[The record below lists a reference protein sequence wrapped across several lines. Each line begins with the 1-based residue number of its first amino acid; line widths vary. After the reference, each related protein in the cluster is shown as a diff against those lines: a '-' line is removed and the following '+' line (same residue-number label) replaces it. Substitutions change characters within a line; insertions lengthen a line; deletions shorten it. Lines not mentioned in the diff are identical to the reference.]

1 MGPGTVLAERYTLER
16 EVGRGGMATVYL
28 ARDSRHSRS
37 VAVKILRP
45 EIAAW
50 LGHERFLREIQ
61 IAAGLTH
68 PHILPL
74 YDSGEAGGLLYY
86 VMPYVD
92 GESLRDRIGREGRLP
107 HEDARRIAREVA
119 DALSYAHSHN
129 VVHRDIKPGNIL
141 LEGRHAVVAD
151 FGIAR
156 ALSQA
161 VGDEITT
168 SGLVIGTPMYMS
180 PEQISGSQID
190 GRSDIYSLG
199 CVLHEMVL
207 GEPPFKGPSPHVIAV
222 EAVV

>member
-1 MGPGTVLAERYTLER
+1 MGPGTVLAGRYTLER

-28 ARDSRHSRS
+28 AGDAKHNRS
-37 VAVKILRP
+37 VAVKILRG

-61 IAAGLTH
+61 IAARLTH

-92 GESLRDRIGREGRLP
+92 GESLRDRLQREGRLP

-119 DALSYAHSHN
+119 DALSYAHAHN

-156 ALSQA
+156 AVSQA
-161 VGDEITT
+161 GGDELTT
-168 SGLVIGTPMYMS
+168 SGLVVGTPMYMS
-180 PEQISGSQID
+180 PEQVSGSEID
-190 GRSDIYSLG
+190 GRSDVYSLG
-199 CVLHEMVL
+199 CVLHEMVM
-207 GEPPFKGPSPHVIAV
+207 GEPPFKGPTPHVIASRQL
-222 EAVV
+222 